1 MSRRIA
7 RVLSVLIAIFL
18 CGCGAKVEYD
28 DVEIGYR
35 GLARTKPFLAAQRL
49 LDELGFDVR
58 TSRDLRQCIKG
69 RGTVIT
75 PLQSFNSRGE
85 ADEIARWTRRGGHL
99 ILMLAGG
106 ESWRDDWAKLDFKTI
121 WEILKRREEPGQKH
135 LLTLLGV
142 GEVSAH
148 SGGGTTGVKIG
159 RRTFDCEL
167 VGRMKVDSLP
177 GWGTTRAG
185 DKDEPSMVSFSFGSG
200 RVSILAHAQ
209 PFRNRYI
216 GNHDHAGMLSAL
228 LSLGVADEVWFL
240 DGVRVSFWRML
251 WEQAWLGISVLGI
264 LLVVWLAR
272 YLRRFGPVAAYK
284 SESAR
289 EFSDHL
295 LLTGAFLWRH
305 KKGDALLEPVQ
316 NAILAAARR
325 RGWHEL
331 NDEFYRFITERTGM
345 NSDRARAIVSSRA
358 PSDAHG
364 LRLLV
369 QDLKKMLDA
378 LGG

>member
-1 MSRRIA
+1 MSWRIA
-7 RVLSVLIAIFL
+7 RTLSVLVAVFL

-28 DVEIGYR
+28 DVEVGYR
-35 GLARTKPFLAAQRL
+35 GPARTKPFLAAQRFL
-49 LDELGFDVR
+49 EKLGFEVR
-58 TSRDLRQCIKG
+58 TSRDLRECIKG
-69 RGTVIT
+69 RGTLIT
-75 PLQSFNSRGE
+75 PLQSFNNRGE
-85 ADEIARWTRRGGHL
+85 ADDVANWTRRGGHL

-106 ESWRDDWAKLDFKTI
+106 ESWRDDWARLDFKTI
-121 WEILKRREEPGQKH
+121 WEMLKRRDEPGQKH
-135 LLTLLGV
+135 LLELLGV
-142 GEVSAH
+142 GDVSAR
-148 SGGGTTGVKIG
+148 SSGGTTGVKIG
-159 RRTFDCEL
+159 KRTFDCEL
-167 VGRMKVDSLP
+167 LGRMRIESLP
-177 GWGTTRAG
+177 AWGTTRAG
-185 DKDEPSMVSFSFGSG
+185 EKDEPSLVSFPLGSG

-216 GNHDHAGMLSAL
+216 GSHDHAGLLSAL
-228 LSLGVADEVWFL
+228 LTLGVADEVWFL

-251 WEQAWLGISVLGI
+251 WEQAWIGISVLGV
-264 LLVVWLAR
+264 LLFVWLAR
-272 YLRRFGPVAAYK
+272 YFRRFGPVAAYQ

-305 KKGDALLEPVQ
+305 KRGDALLQPVQ

-331 NDEFYRFITERTGM
+331 NDEFYRFIHERTGM
-345 NSDRARAIVSSRA
+345 NIERARSIVSSHA
-358 PSDAHG
+358 PSDPHA

-369 QDLKKMLDA
+369 QDLKKVLDA